1 MVGSPVH
8 NPLKRINHMDKHTLL
23 SSFGKWLAPICTR
36 TFTDRVSE
44 TQQDKYVKKLT
55 TESYLK
61 LFLHAQLQGREGLR
75 HIADDVLS
83 KSFQQDLGLTSISA
97 AQLSRKHKQVNPE
110 LLRQVFEH
118 LVKRI
123 FSKYRAPAHRNKIKI
138 IDSTTVVLCLQ
149 KYKWAHFRKTKAGIK
164 IHMRLSFLGEQDVI
178 PEKATITN
186 AKKNDRTQLD
196 ELVDEPGITYIFDR
210 GYIDYTAF
218 DRYCKKGIFFVTR
231 LKNNACIEPLEFLEI
246 TADSSVSEDVI
257 IRVGSPQKKM
267 KHELRM
273 IHTED
278 SQGNLLFLVT
288 NRFDLTCD
296 EISEM
301 YRSRWVIETFFKW
314 MKQHLRIK
322 HFHGQSD
329 RAVQN
334 QIWIAL
340 IAYCLLLLVKLETK
354 VDHSLLQLSRW
365 LTKLL
370 WQPYAEWLQRMK
382 QKPSRKSLGRRRNP
396 TVD

>member
-1 MVGSPVH
+1 
-8 NPLKRINHMDKHTLL
+8 MDKHKLF

-44 TQQDKYVKKLT
+44 AQQDKYTKKLT
-55 TESYLK
+55 TSAYLK

-83 KSFQQDLGLTSISA
+83 KAFQQELGLTSISA

-110 LLRQVFEH
+110 LLQQVFER

-123 FSKYRAPAHRNKIKI
+123 FATYHAPAHRHSIKI
-138 IDSTTVVLCLQ
+138 IDSSTVVLCLQ
-149 KYKWAHFRKTKAGIK
+149 KYKWATFRKTKAGIK
-164 IHMRLSFLGEQDVI
+164 LHMRLAFVGEHDVI
-178 PEKATITN
+178 PDKATITA

-196 ELVDEPGITYIFDR
+196 ELVDEPGITYVFDR
-210 GYIDYTAF
+210 GYIDYAAF
-218 DRYCKKGIFFVTR
+218 DRYCESGISFVTR
-231 LKNNACIEPLEFLEI
+231 LKNNACLEPLEFLDIKAE
-246 TADSSVSEDVI
+246 SSVSEDVI
-257 IRVGSPQKKM
+257 VRVGSQQKKM
-267 KHELRM
+267 RHKLRM
-273 IHTED
+273 VQTED

-288 NRFDLTCD
+288 NRFDLSCD
-296 EISEM
+296 EISDM
-301 YRSRWVIETFFKW
+301 YRSRWAIETFFKW

-329 RAVQN
+329 HAVHN

-340 IAYCLLLLVKLETK
+340 IAFCLLLLVKLETK
-354 VDHSLLQLSRW
+354 VEHSLLQLTRW

-370 WQPYAEWLQRMK
+370 WQPYAEWLLRMK
-382 QKPSRKSLGRRRNP
+382 QKPSRKSEGRRRRET
-396 TVD
+396 TV